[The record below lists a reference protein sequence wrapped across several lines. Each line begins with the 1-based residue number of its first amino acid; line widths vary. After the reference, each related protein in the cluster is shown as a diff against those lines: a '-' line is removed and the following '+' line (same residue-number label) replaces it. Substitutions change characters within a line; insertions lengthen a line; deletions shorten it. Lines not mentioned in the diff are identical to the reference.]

1 MWWVLGFAV
10 YLLLVAGVCR
20 LCGMNR
26 VDEEG

>member
-1 MWWVLGFAV
+1 MGWLLGIAV

-20 LCGMNR
+20 LCGMNS